1 MSRQRISII
10 TGISLATIIITGFI
24 FSSYKALH
32 SGTDTDNTPVEN
44 NKQVKQEV
52 TPPPIPE
59 QLSFA
64 GEPVPLDNF
73 DVRESLDR
81 ELLVN
86 TYFHSQTLRF
96 MKMAPR
102 YFHIIEPIL
111 KENNIPDDFKY
122 LAMAESG
129 FNPKA
134 ISPAG
139 AVGFWQFLKSTARD
153 YGLEVN
159 NEVDER
165 YNIEKSTIAAC
176 AYLHES
182 YEKYGNWTTVAA
194 SYNAG
199 RRGIDRQ
206 IDRQKETH
214 YYNLLLNSE
223 TSRYVFRILGL
234 KAIIENP
241 EDYGFYFK
249 KKDLYPVIPTK
260 KVEVNTSVENFS
272 DFAKEHGT
280 NYKILKYF
288 NPWLRDTT
296 LANREGKTYE
306 IIIPKGQYRSY

>member
-1 MSRQRISII
+1 MSRKKLSIISGISII
-10 TGISLATIIITGFI
+10 AILLAGFL
-24 FSSYKALH
+24 FTSYQTA
-32 SGTDTDNTPVEN
+32 DNETN
-44 NKQVKQEV
+44 NEAAPDEKKQVRQEV

-59 QLSFA
+59 QLIFA

-73 DVRESLDR
+73 DVHESLDR

-102 YFHIIEPIL
+102 FFHIIEPIL

-129 FNPKA
+129 FNTTA
-134 ISPAG
+134 VSPAG
-139 AVGFWQFLKSTARD
+139 AVGIWQFMKSTAIE
-153 YGLEVN
+153 YGLEISP
-159 NEVDER
+159 EIDER
-165 YNIEKSTIAAC
+165 YNIEKATVAAC

-199 RRGIDRQ
+199 RRGIDRE
-206 IDRQKETH
+206 IERQKETH
-214 YYNLLLNSE
+214 YYNLLLNPE
-223 TSRYVFRILGL
+223 TARYVFRILAL
-234 KAIIENP
+234 KTIMENP
-241 EDYGFYFK
+241 EDYGFYFS
-249 KKDLYPVIPTK
+249 KKDLYPIIPTK
-260 KVEVNTSVENFS
+260 NVEISSSVANFS
-272 DFAKEHGT
+272 DFAQEHNT

-296 LANREGKTYE
+296 LTNHEGKTYE
-306 IIIPKGQYRSY
+306 IIIPKGKYRSY